1 MLGAAMLFE
10 KKIMTLRFNDLHPLL
25 NGAGQKL
32 YGGEA
37 ISQLEHALQAAHF
50 AQLAGGDAAAITAAL
65 LHDIGHIICEQ
76 QEHDVALGIDD
87 QHEFVAVTV
96 LKDLFDQRV
105 LFAIARHVDAKRYL
119 CATEADYLT
128 ALSPA
133 SQMSLQLQGGVMNH
147 EQAMRFAASSY
158 AKDAIFLRR
167 CDDQAKVVGLVTAP
181 LNYFLQIAKTI
192 CISKEL
198 A

>member
-1 MLGAAMLFE
+1 
-10 KKIMTLRFNDLHPLL
+10 MTLRFNDLHPLL
-25 NGAGQKL
+25 CGAGQTL
-32 YGGEA
+32 YGGES
-37 ISQLEHALQAAHF
+37 ISQVEHALQSAHF
-50 AQLAGGDAAAITAAL
+50 AELAGGDAALITAAL

-76 QEHDVALGIDD
+76 QDHDVAAGIDD
-87 QHEFVAVTV
+87 QHEFVAVTA

-105 LFAIARHVDAKRYL
+105 LFAIARHVEAKRYL
-119 CATEADYLT
+119 CATEADYLA

-133 SQMSLQLQGGVMNH
+133 SKMSLQLQGGAMSA
-147 EQAMRFAASSY
+147 EQAARFAASSY